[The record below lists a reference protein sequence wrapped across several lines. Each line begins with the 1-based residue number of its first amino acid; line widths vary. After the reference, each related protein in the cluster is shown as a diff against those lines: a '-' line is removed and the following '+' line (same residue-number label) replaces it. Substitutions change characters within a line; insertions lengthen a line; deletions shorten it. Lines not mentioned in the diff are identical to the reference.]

1 VKAHDL
7 FAVTAHGL
15 AALCAAELA
24 AIGVAGRVETGGV
37 AWRGTASSMYRA
49 NLELRTA
56 SRIIARVGTFRAR
69 GFAELERRAAR
80 LPWQNF
86 LRQATPVVLRV
97 TCRKSKLY
105 HEGAV
110 GERVARVLA
119 DTAGVSVVRGGSGDD
134 EADDAYDVPGAPNP
148 PDAPAAGAPSTVQQG
163 AQSPAGAQLII
174 IRFMRDEC
182 TISVDSSGALLH
194 QRGYRRAVAKAP
206 LRETMAAAL
215 LLAAGWRGDMPL
227 LDPLCGSGTIPI
239 EAALLAG
246 GIAPGIARAD
256 RTPRAFAF
264 EAWPH
269 FDGAAYS
276 EIVRSARAAVRP
288 VRAPIV
294 GADRNAGAIAAARAN
309 ADRAGVLSDLEF
321 RRASLADLEA
331 MPGSGH
337 VVTNPPYGVRVGD
350 RRELRA
356 LYATLGRTI
365 SARLPGWSVTMLAAD
380 DALAAATGLP
390 LVEQLATRNGGI
402 PVRLLSTAG
411 TGAARPVYQPPHSD
425 EEYS

>member
-1 VKAHDL
+1 MKAHGHDL
-7 FAVTAHGL
+7 FAITAHGL

-24 AIGVAGRVETGGV
+24 AIGVTGRVETGGV
-37 AWRGTASSMYRA
+37 AWRGTAPSMYRA

-80 LPWQNF
+80 LPWQDF

-119 DTAGVSVVRGGSGDD
+119 DTAGVAVVRRGSDDD
-134 EADDAYDVPGAPNP
+134 EADGAYDAPGAP
-148 PDAPAAGAPSTVQQG
+148 DAGAPSAGQQG
-163 AQSPAGAQLII
+163 ATSAPGAQLVI

-215 LLAAGWRGDMPL
+215 LLAAGWRGDTPL

-256 RTPRAFAF
+256 LTPRAFAF
-264 EAWPH
+264 EAWPD
-269 FDGAAYS
+269 FDRATYS

-288 VRAPIV
+288 VRTAIV

-309 ADRAGVLSDLEF
+309 AARAGVLTDLEF
-321 RRASLADLEA
+321 KRASLVDLA
-331 MPGSGH
+331 PMPGSGH

-356 LYATLGRTI
+356 LYALLGSTI

-380 DALAAATGLP
+380 DTLAAATRLP
-390 LVEQLATRNGGI
+390 LIEQLATRNGGI

-411 TGAARPVYQPPHSD
+411 TGAAGPVYQPPHSD
-425 EEYS
+425 EENS